1 MILLAAL
8 NLCGIL
14 SWGLAMVAGQPGA
27 TTMAIDIHLGYL
39 SLQVGS
45 WDILWSHHAREFVV
59 CKGMRTMVHWKR
71 GAR

>member
-1 MILLAAL
+1 MWESCL
-8 NLCGIL
+8 
-14 SWGLAMVAGQPGA
+14 VAGDGRWRSGS

-45 WDILWSHHAREFVV
+45 WDIYWNHLHREFVV
-59 CKGMRTMVHWKR
+59 CRGMRTLVHWKV